1 MLILLAGIE
10 FLPKLRK
17 SLYQRLSA
25 SPSRRSNRIPRCC
38 PAFRDVVQHSGIS
51 EKVDNFRMESV
62 DNFDRNRW
70 TTWNGMGGQLQMEWP
85 VNIDRNTQL
94 RASRPEY
101 RSSETKELSMGRK
114 LFVGNLS
121 FSVGEA
127 ELKQLFEQKG
137 GVESVTVMRDTE
149 TGRSRGFGFVE
160 MSSEEA
166 AQKAIKE
173 LNEFSVD
180 GRNLAVNEARP
191 KPERRGGFGGGG
203 RGRGGFGGGGRGG
216 QRREP
221 RW

>member
-1 MLILLAGIE
+1 
-10 FLPKLRK
+10 
-17 SLYQRLSA
+17 
-25 SPSRRSNRIPRCC
+25 
-38 PAFRDVVQHSGIS
+38 
-51 EKVDNFRMESV
+51 
-62 DNFDRNRW
+62 
-70 TTWNGMGGQLQMEWP
+70 
-85 VNIDRNTQL
+85 
-94 RASRPEY
+94 
-101 RSSETKELSMGRK
+101 MGRK

-137 GVESVTVMRDTE
+137 GVDSVTVMRDTE

-191 KPERRGGFGGGG
+191 KQDRRGGFGGG

>member
-1 MLILLAGIE
+1 
-10 FLPKLRK
+10 
-17 SLYQRLSA
+17 
-25 SPSRRSNRIPRCC
+25 
-38 PAFRDVVQHSGIS
+38 
-51 EKVDNFRMESV
+51 
-62 DNFDRNRW
+62 
-70 TTWNGMGGQLQMEWP
+70 
-85 VNIDRNTQL
+85 
-94 RASRPEY
+94 
-101 RSSETKELSMGRK
+101 MGRN

-180 GRNLAVNEARP
+180 GRNLTVNEARP
-191 KPERRGGFGGGG
+191 KQARRGGFGGGGG

>member
-1 MLILLAGIE
+1 
-10 FLPKLRK
+10 
-17 SLYQRLSA
+17 
-25 SPSRRSNRIPRCC
+25 
-38 PAFRDVVQHSGIS
+38 
-51 EKVDNFRMESV
+51 
-62 DNFDRNRW
+62 
-70 TTWNGMGGQLQMEWP
+70 
-85 VNIDRNTQL
+85 
-94 RASRPEY
+94 
-101 RSSETKELSMGRK
+101 MGRK

-149 TGRSRGFGFVE
+149 TGKSRGFGFVE

-180 GRNLAVNEARP
+180 GRNLTVNEARP
-191 KPERRGGFGGGG
+191 KQERRGGFGGGG

>member
-1 MLILLAGIE
+1 
-10 FLPKLRK
+10 
-17 SLYQRLSA
+17 
-25 SPSRRSNRIPRCC
+25 
-38 PAFRDVVQHSGIS
+38 
-51 EKVDNFRMESV
+51 
-62 DNFDRNRW
+62 
-70 TTWNGMGGQLQMEWP
+70 
-85 VNIDRNTQL
+85 
-94 RASRPEY
+94 
-101 RSSETKELSMGRK
+101 MGRK

-121 FSVGEA
+121 FNVGEA

-160 MSSEEA
+160 MSTEEA

-180 GRNLAVNEARP
+180 GRNLTVNEARP
-191 KPERRGGFGGGG
+191 KPERHGGFGGGGG
-203 RGRGGFGGGGRGG
+203 RGRGGFGGGGGGGRGG